1 MVAVAEAASEE
12 AVTSVAEVAAT
23 SIAIAAPDPAA
34 AEAAL
39 TTEETTERDPTGVT
53 ESEPLAVIYRAEQ
66 RTNELIHSQDARE
79 RRRSECTG
87 QPITTLSA
95 IRRRGEPPQND
106 AIPTA
111 VCPPSV

>member
-1 MVAVAEAASEE
+1 MAAEAASEE

-23 SIAIAAPDPAA
+23 SIAIAAPDTAA
-34 AEAAL
+34 AEAVP
-39 TTEETTERDPTGVT
+39 TTEETTERDPTVVT
-53 ESEPLAVIYRAEQ
+53 ESEPFAVIYRAEQ

-95 IRRRGEPPQND
+95 IRRRGEPPQKD
-106 AIPTA
+106 AMPYA

>member
-1 MVAVAEAASEE
+1 MAEAASEE

-23 SIAIAAPDPAA
+23 SIAIAAPDTAA

-39 TTEETTERDPTGVT
+39 TTEETTERDPTVVT
-53 ESEPLAVIYRAEQ
+53 ESEPSAVIYRAEQ